1 MSLDEGI
8 SVPEAVDRGS
18 LALAFGVDVAVGKV
32 SAHKALEIRIGTIS
46 YIIS

>member
-32 SAHKALEIRIGTIS
+32 SAHKEPWRSESGQSLI
-46 YIIS
+46 